1 MWLFIETKVGDTKEN
16 FVIEVAHVL
25 GQRLRRLMPLWLLTL
40 WVNMAGNKLK
50 AHKEEMTFQKRPRSG
65 NSTRKRN
72 CKAQPLPHPTH
83 ASYKWG
89 IRKIPF
95 ICADSFP
102 ALGFSYL
109 SFIWLINL
117 FMEMCNP
124 HRTNCLFQPLICKER
139 VRPKEGRSEKDK
151 LAEWVLNEAALPNL
165 L

>member
-1 MWLFIETKVGDTKEN
+1 MWLFFKTKVEDTKQN
-16 FVIEVAHVL
+16 FIIEVTCTGSNA
-25 GQRLRRLMPLWLLTL
+25 RLCKPVPLWLLTL
-40 WVNMAGNKLK
+40 WVNMARKKLQ
-50 AHKEEMTFQKRPRSG
+50 AHKEEAIFQERPRFGS
-65 NSTRKRN
+65 STRKRN

-109 SFIWLINL
+109 SFIWLTNL
-117 FMEMCNP
+117 FMEMCSP

-139 VRPKEGRSEKDK
+139 VSPKEGGSEKGYIRGVS
-151 LAEWVLNEAALPNL
+151 A
-165 L
+165 